1 MAGLGD
7 TTPTPGPDP
16 GTDECGETLTTDGT
30 VSGTWAAGCDS
41 EVSGRGH
48 ARYYS
53 FTLAQESEVTITLE
67 STAADTYLYL
77 RSGDARSGAFLY
89 QNDDDGGT
97 TKSTIEE
104 TLAADSYT
112 IEATTYGTGETGN
125 FTLTVAG
132 LGDTTPTPGPDP
144 GTESDRVALVAL
156 YNTTDGPNWANNSGW
171 LSDTPIGQWYG
182 VTTNESGHVL
192 YIDLRENSLS
202 GQIPGDIGELGS
214 LQRLYLSNTD
224 GLCDPRCEPSSPTA
238 NRLPGPIPSE
248 MSKLADL
255 RDLRLAFLQLSGPV
269 PAWMGDLSNL
279 HVLELTAN
287 ELSGNIPGQLGNLT
301 NLSSLQLGHNTL
313 TGTMPDSIGNL
324 TGLQYLTLH
333 DNQLTGSIPSSYG
346 NLSNLTLAF
355 LFSGNQLTGCIPAG
369 LQRVPQNDFVHQL
382 PFCDATTPEP
392 GSAESDRA
400 VLVALYNATDGP
412 NWADSTGWLS
422 NTPMG
427 QWYGVTTDANGRV
440 TELVLDDNSLA
451 GNIPTEL
458 GDLTELKALNL
469 GARFGTC
476 DGRRPSVCRSS
487 SQTPNRLT
495 GTIPTTLERLAN
507 LEQLNLSYNPLSGT
521 IPAWLG
527 NLSKLEGLVIDGAH
541 LTGTIPAELAQLTNL
556 TELELS
562 FNNLDE
568 NITLPQWLTSLTNLE
583 FLKLSG
589 LDLSGEVPAWLAELT
604 NLRQLTLL
612 GNRLAG
618 EIPPELSQLDR
629 LSILNLKGNQL
640 TGSIP
645 PELGNIR
652 NLSRLHLEQN
662 ALTGSI
668 PSELGNLTRL
678 RDLLLGYNLL
688 TGPIP
693 SQLGSLDRLQRI
705 TLAGND
711 LTGCVPSGLRDVPRN
726 DFAQLDLPFC
736 GT

>member
-132 LGDTTPTPGPDP
+132 LGDTAAPGP
-144 GTESDRVALVAL
+144 GIESDRVALVAL

-279 HVLELTAN
+279 QVLELTAN

-382 PFCDATTPEP
+382 PFCDATTLEP
-392 GSAESDRA
+392 GSVESDRA
-400 VLVALYNATDGP
+400 ALLALYNATDGA

-427 QWYGVTTDANGRV
+427 QWYGVTTNDSGRV
-440 TELVLDDNSLA
+440 TELVLGENSLA

-458 GDLTELKALNL
+458 GELTELKVLDL
-469 GARFGTC
+469 GNRFGSCRKPPGTTLWVC
-476 DGRRPSVCRSS
+476 TPSSA
-487 SQTPNRLT
+487 TPNRLT
-495 GTIPTTLERLAN
+495 GAIPADLERLVN
-507 LEQLNLSYNPLSGT
+507 LEQLNLSYNTLSGT
-521 IPAWLG
+521 IPTWLG
-527 NLSKLEGLVIDGAH
+527 NLSKLEVLELSASH
-541 LTGTIPAELAQLTNL
+541 LTGTIPGELAHLTNL
-556 TELELS
+556 KDLELS
-562 FNNLDE
+562 FNNLNE
-568 NITLPQWLTSLTNLE
+568 NMTVPPWLAGMTNLQE
-583 FLKLSG
+583 I
-589 LDLSGEVPAWLAELT
+589 
-604 NLRQLTLL
+604 
-612 GNRLAG
+612 RLAG
-618 EIPPELSQLDR
+618 LSLTGTVPEWLADLPNLRILSLINNRLTGEIPSQLSQLN
-629 LSILNLKGNQL
+629 LSTLNLGFNRL

-645 PELGNIR
+645 PELGSIR
-652 NLSRLHLEQN
+652 NLNRLHLSRNQ
-662 ALTGSI
+662 LTGSI
-668 PSELGNLTRL
+668 PSELGNLARL
-678 RDLLLGYNLL
+678 TSFLLANNGL

-711 LTGCVPSGLRDVPRN
+711 LTGCVPSGLRDVPTN

-736 GT
+736 GP